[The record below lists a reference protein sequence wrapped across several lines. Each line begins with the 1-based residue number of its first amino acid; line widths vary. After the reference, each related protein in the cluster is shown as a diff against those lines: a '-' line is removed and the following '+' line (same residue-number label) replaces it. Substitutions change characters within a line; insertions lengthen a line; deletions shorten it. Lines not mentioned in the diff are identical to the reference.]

1 MSASFDP
8 PATAAPD
15 LHPTPTELAP
25 VDYVEPDE
33 LGPGQRWSTWDDMG
47 VLAGPQPWPDWLITS
62 DAAVDTELGILK
74 TGKEADVFLLERAVP
89 GSSGPDSSGPD
100 SSGPDSSGPD
110 SSGPDSPAG
119 TSTGVVLAAKR
130 YRGHDHKL
138 FHRDSGYTEGRRMRN
153 SRDRR
158 AAAKGTA
165 WGRTVEAGQWAAAEF
180 DHLSRFWSVGLPVP
194 YPVQLDG
201 TEILMELI
209 TLADGSGAPRLA
221 QARPDRDLLSSY
233 WEQLTEAMRVMAGL
247 GLAHGDLSP
256 FNLLATEGR
265 LVLID
270 LPQAVDIV
278 GNPQGMDF
286 LSRDCRNVARW
297 FAARGLDVNG
307 DELLA
312 DVLAYAF

>member
-1 MSASFDP
+1 MSTSFDP
-8 PATAAPD
+8 PATPAPD
-15 LHPTPTELAP
+15 LDRPTPTELAP
-25 VDYVEPDE
+25 VDYVQPDE
-33 LGPGQRWSTWDDMG
+33 LGPGQRWSTWDDIG
-47 VLAGPQPWPDWLITS
+47 VLAGPQPWPAWLVTS

-89 GSSGPDSSGPD
+89 DSA
-100 SSGPDSSGPD
+100 
-110 SSGPDSPAG
+110 GPDSPDPD
-119 TSTGVVLAAKR
+119 SDSDGVVLAAKR
-130 YRGHDHKL
+130 YRGHDHRL
-138 FHRDSGYTEGRRMRN
+138 FHRDSGYTEGRRIRN

-180 DHLSRFWSVGLPVP
+180 DHLSRFWSAGLPVP

-221 QARPDRDLLSSY
+221 QARPDPDLLSSY
-233 WEQLTEAMRVMAGL
+233 WEQLTAAMRVMAGL

-256 FNLLATEGR
+256 FNLLATEER

-286 LSRDCRNVARW
+286 LTRDCRNVARW
-297 FAARGLDVNG
+297 FAARGLDVDG

-312 DVLAYAF
+312 DVLAYAL